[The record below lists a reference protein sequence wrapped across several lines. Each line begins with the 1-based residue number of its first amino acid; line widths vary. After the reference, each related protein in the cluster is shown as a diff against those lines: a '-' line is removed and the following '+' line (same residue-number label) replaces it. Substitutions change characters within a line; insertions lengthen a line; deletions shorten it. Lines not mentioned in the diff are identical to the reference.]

1 VKRDTATCGPLRKHP
16 VGNAGMRMHM
26 LVQRRAEAVLE
37 RDRTKP
43 RAGLSRPVTIGWHT
57 CRIAKQQL
65 SESGGQVRCGI
76 IVYSRP
82 DR

>member
-1 VKRDTATCGPLRKHP
+1 MKRDTATCGPLRKRP

-57 CRIAKQQL
+57 CRIPEQPFQK
-65 SESGGQVRCGI
+65 S
-76 IVYSRP
+76 
-82 DR
+82 

>member
-1 VKRDTATCGPLRKHP
+1 MKRDTATCGPLRKHP

-26 LVQRRAEAVLE
+26 LVQRRTEAVLE

-57 CRIAKQQL
+57 CRIPAQPFQK
-65 SESGGQVRCGI
+65 S
-76 IVYSRP
+76 
-82 DR
+82 